1 MKKIIFTIVIFFIIQ
16 VYSFGDNVIAFK
28 FDEKEL
34 SSLDK
39 RKPFGVKVETIYTVE
54 KNENGNYLKAIADKG
69 ASGIGK
75 KIIINL
81 NKTPFINITWK
92 IEKDIKDREEN
103 TKNGHDFAA
112 RVFVIKKTGATALSN
127 RAMSY
132 VYSTN
137 MNVGDNWKSPF
148 TKKSTDLV
156 LSTTKENFN
165 EWISVKSNVKKD
177 FKKFHNLELDEIDGI
192 AIMTDADNSNS
203 KAISYYQNIYFS
215 AD

>member
-1 MKKIIFTIVIFFIIQ
+1 MKKIIFTIVVFFVSQ
-16 VYSFGDNVIAFK
+16 VYSLSDNIIAFK

-69 ASGIGK
+69 ASGVGK

-137 MNVGDNWKSPF
+137 MNVGDNWRSPF

-165 EWISVKSNVKKD
+165 EWISVKSNVKED

>member
-1 MKKIIFTIVIFFIIQ
+1 MKKIIFTIVVFFVSQ
-16 VYSFGDNVIAFK
+16 VYSFGDNIIAFK

-103 TKNGHDFAA
+103 KKNGHDFAA

-165 EWISVKSNVKKD
+165 EWISVKSN
-177 FKKFHNLELDEIDGI
+177 FK
-192 AIMTDADNSNS
+192 
-203 KAISYYQNIYFS
+203 
-215 AD
+215 

>member
-1 MKKIIFTIVIFFIIQ
+1 MKKIIFTIVVFFVSQ
-16 VYSFGDNVIAFK
+16 VYSFGDNIIAFK

-69 ASGIGK
+69 ASGVGK

-165 EWISVKSNVKKD
+165 EWISVKSNVKED

>member
-1 MKKIIFTIVIFFIIQ
+1 MKKIIFTIVVFFVSQ
-16 VYSFGDNVIAFK
+16 VYSLSDNIIAFK

-69 ASGIGK
+69 ASGVGK

-103 TKNGHDFAA
+103 TKIGHDFAA

-137 MNVGDNWKSPF
+137 MNVGDNWRSPF

-165 EWISVKSNVKKD
+165 EWISVKSNVKED

>member
-1 MKKIIFTIVIFFIIQ
+1 MKKIIFTIVVFFVSQ
-16 VYSFGDNVIAFK
+16 VYSLSDNIIAFK

-165 EWISVKSNVKKD
+165 EWISVKSNVKED

>member
-1 MKKIIFTIVIFFIIQ
+1 MKKIIFTIVVFFVSQ
-16 VYSFGDNVIAFK
+16 VYSLSHNIIAFK

-165 EWISVKSNVKKD
+165 EWISVKSNVKED

>member
-1 MKKIIFTIVIFFIIQ
+1 MKKIIFTIVVFFVSQ
-16 VYSFGDNVIAFK
+16 VYSLSDNIIAFK